1 MGYRQTRTRRGFSR
15 GPEKARAK
23 IKTEKPRPS
32 GEYPLME
39 ERVQSFEEVVEGTL
53 NSLRRLGSQ
62 RFVLAPFHEHFDRWL
77 LNLRMVLS
85 EFDSNPSVRA
95 DDQFAKECAQVLSN
109 IDLALEEKR
118 LKEASL
124 QESVR
129 RINQKLLDSR
139 NLLAQ
144 IEREC
149 TSKARE
155 IADRKER
162 AVRPVASKLGALRE
176 ELNRTVRMR
185 TNFLRR
191 VLKAG
196 ARKEAEATQRLDS
209 TKKELATIEHS
220 FAAEWE
226 PLQEEY
232 KRRKQKLLE
241 EIANY
246 QREIGNLEA
255 NSQVNDALEERQA
268 ACNALINTVNALL
281 QRTEQASEPVNS
293 LL

>member
-1 MGYRQTRTRRGFSR
+1 MGYRQARTRRGFSR

-23 IKTEKPRPS
+23 TKTESPRPS
-32 GEYPLME
+32 GEYPFME

-53 NSLRRLGSQ
+53 NSLRRLGGQ
-62 RFVLAPFHEHFDRWL
+62 RFALAPFHEHFDRWL

-85 EFDSNPSVRA
+85 EFDSNPSVKV
-95 DDQFAKECAQVLSN
+95 DDQFEKECAQVLSN
-109 IDLALEEKR
+109 IDLALKEKR

-139 NLLAQ
+139 ALLAQ
-144 IEREC
+144 TEREYA
-149 TSKARE
+149 SKARE
-155 IADRKER
+155 IADRKEH
-162 AVRPVASKLGALRE
+162 AARPVASKLGALKE

-185 TNFLRR
+185 TSFLRS

-220 FAAEWE
+220 FAAEMG
-226 PLQEEY
+226 PLQDEY

-255 NSQVNDALEERQA
+255 NSQVNDAVEERQT
-268 ACNALINTVNALL
+268 ACGALINAVNALL
-281 QRTEQASEPVNS
+281 QRTEQASEPAS
-293 LL
+293 SPL

>member
-23 IKTEKPRPS
+23 TKTERARPS
-32 GEYPLME
+32 GEYPFME
-39 ERVQSFEEVVEGTL
+39 ERVQGFEEVVEGTL

-62 RFVLAPFHEHFDRWL
+62 RFALAPFHEHFDRWL

-85 EFDSNPSVRA
+85 EFESNPSVKA
-95 DDQFAKECAQVLSN
+95 DDRFEEKRGQVLSD
-109 IDLALEEKR
+109 IDLALKEKR

-124 QESVR
+124 QESIR
-129 RINQKLLDSR
+129 RINQKLLNSR

-144 IEREC
+144 TEREYA
-149 TSKARE
+149 SKARE
-155 IADRKER
+155 IADRKEH
-162 AVRPVASKLGALRE
+162 AVRPVASKLSGLKE

-185 TNFLRR
+185 TSFLRN

-196 ARKEAEATQRLDS
+196 TRKEAETTQRLDS

-226 PLQEEY
+226 PLQDQY
-232 KRRKQKLLE
+232 KRRKQKLLG
-241 EIANY
+241 EIADY

-255 NSQVNDALEERQA
+255 NSQINDAMEERQA
-268 ACNALINTVNALL
+268 ACDALINAVNALL
-281 QRTEQASEPVNS
+281 QRTEQASEPVS
-293 LL
+293 SPM

>member
-1 MGYRQTRTRRGFSR
+1 MGYRQARTRRGFSR
-15 GPEKARAK
+15 GPEKATAK
-23 IKTEKPRPS
+23 TKTERPPPS
-32 GEYPLME
+32 GEYPFME

-62 RFVLAPFHEHFDRWL
+62 RFALAPFHEHFDRWL

-85 EFDSNPSVRA
+85 EFESNPSVKV
-95 DDQFAKECAQVLSN
+95 DEQFAKECAQALSN
-109 IDLALEEKR
+109 IDLALKEKR
-118 LKEASL
+118 LMEASL

-129 RINQKLLDSR
+129 RINQKLLDSK

-144 IEREC
+144 AERGHA
-149 TSKARE
+149 SKAKE

-162 AVRPVASKLGALRE
+162 AARPVASKLGALKE

-185 TNFLRR
+185 TSFLRS

-209 TKKELATIEHS
+209 TKRELATIEHS
-220 FAAEWE
+220 FATEWE
-226 PLQEEY
+226 PLQDEY

-241 EIANY
+241 EIADY

-255 NSQVNDALEERQA
+255 NSQVNDAVEERQT
-268 ACNALINTVNALL
+268 ACDALINAVNALL
-281 QRTEQASEPVNS
+281 QRTEQASEPVS
-293 LL
+293 SPL

>member
-23 IKTEKPRPS
+23 TKTERARPS
-32 GEYPLME
+32 GEYPFME
-39 ERVQSFEEVVEGTL
+39 ERVQGFEEVVEGTL

-62 RFVLAPFHEHFDRWL
+62 RFALAPFHEHFDRWL

-85 EFDSNPSVRA
+85 EFESNSLVKA
-95 DDQFAKECAQVLSN
+95 DDQFAKECTQVLSN
-109 IDLALEEKR
+109 IDLALKEKR
-118 LKEASL
+118 LKEVSL

-144 IEREC
+144 TEREYS
-149 TSKARE
+149 SKARE
-155 IADRKER
+155 IADRKEH
-162 AVRPVASKLGALRE
+162 AVRPVASKLGALKE
-176 ELNRTVRMR
+176 ELNRTVRVR
-185 TNFLRR
+185 TDFLRS

-196 ARKEAEATQRLDS
+196 ARKEAEATRRLDS

-226 PLQEEY
+226 PLQDEY
-232 KRRKQKLLE
+232 RRRKRKLLE
-241 EIANY
+241 EIADY

-255 NSQVNDALEERQA
+255 SSRVNDALEERQA
-268 ACNALINTVNALL
+268 ACDALLNAVNALL
-281 QRTEQASEPVNS
+281 QRTEQASEPVS
-293 LL
+293 SPL

>member
-23 IKTEKPRPS
+23 TKTERPRPI
-32 GEYPLME
+32 GEYPFME
-39 ERVQSFEEVVEGTL
+39 ERVQGFEEVVEGTL

-62 RFVLAPFHEHFDRWL
+62 RFALAPFHEHFDRWL

-85 EFDSNPSVRA
+85 EFESNPSVKA
-95 DDQFAKECAQVLSN
+95 DDRFEEKRGQVLSD
-109 IDLALEEKR
+109 IDLALKEKR

-124 QESVR
+124 QESIR
-129 RINQKLLDSR
+129 RINQKLLNSR

-144 IEREC
+144 TEREYA
-149 TSKARE
+149 SKARE
-155 IADRKER
+155 IADRKEH
-162 AVRPVASKLGALRE
+162 AVRPVASKLSGLRE

-185 TNFLRR
+185 TSFLRS

-196 ARKEAEATQRLDS
+196 AREEAEATQRLDS
-209 TKKELATIEHS
+209 TKRELATIEHS

-226 PLQEEY
+226 PLQDEY

-246 QREIGNLEA
+246 EREVGNLGA
-255 NSQVNDALEERQA
+255 NSQVNDAVEERQA
-268 ACNALINTVNALL
+268 ACDALINAVKALL
-281 QRTEQASEPVNS
+281 QRTEQASEPVS
-293 LL
+293 SQL